1 MQASFIIR
9 LLLLKVFL
17 CVLSLT
23 LQAQQTIQKFV
34 VEANYLLALPEHYDE
49 DTTRQWPLLLFLHGS
64 GESGH
69 DIQKVKAHGP
79 PQLAEQGKK
88 FPFIVVSPQSEVP
101 SGWDTDVLYRLLQ
114 HIKKT
119 YRADEQRVY
128 LTGLSMG
135 GFGTWA
141 LAMKH
146 PEEFA
151 AIAPVCGGGDTTD
164 AWKLRNIPV
173 WCFHGAKDNV
183 VPPLSSENMVK
194 AARRYNPSV
203 KFTLYPNANHNSW
216 DTTYNND
223 SLYEW
228 MLAQTKF
235 LYKEVPV
242 NPAILKTYQGR
253 YAGPDRDT
261 VQIVIENNVLV
272 AKPGKEIVPL
282 KAAGDNLFF
291 IQPDKPMDIRFI
303 RNRNKIDSLLFMGD
317 RKLLYKRI

>member
-1 MQASFIIR
+1 
-9 LLLLKVFL
+9 
-17 CVLSLT
+17 
-23 LQAQQTIQKFV
+23 
-34 VEANYLLALPEHYDE
+34 
-49 DTTRQWPLLLFLHGS
+49 
-64 GESGH
+64 
-69 DIQKVKAHGP
+69 
-79 PQLAEQGKK
+79 
-88 FPFIVVSPQSEVP
+88 
-101 SGWDTDVLYRLLQ
+101 
-114 HIKKT
+114 
-119 YRADEQRVY
+119 
-128 LTGLSMG
+128 MG